1 MWCRIAW
8 LRHFRGTCCLHHHGS
23 FFSFGYFYYLY
34 MSVLCLFT
42 RSLLVTVM
50 LYSSILKYSLSPFP
64 LFPHFL
70 SLFFNYFSLLFLLI
84 FNVFFI
90 SFPLIFFIFLIPSSP
105 FPSFYTFTSPP
116 PPPPKRLILHQLG
129 ESLPSSPAVQPFG
142 KLQPH
147 PILLLITK
155 PLHRLIKNFSIHNTH
170 KKALTPLAVEVSI
183 AKPRSSFFFLFI
195 LIGQVFQINGM
206 HWLQSNQ
213 AAAIMATFRF
223 PVSMFMQ
230 SSPSSS
236 PTDYFNSQTPF
247 HCRAVRPPNSDTKPF
262 FV

>member
-1 MWCRIAW
+1 MWRCRAW
-8 LRHFRGTCCLHHHGS
+8 QRHFRGTCCLHHHGS
-23 FFSFGYFYYLY
+23 FFSFSYFYYLY

-70 SLFFNYFSLLFLLI
+70 SLFFNYFSLLFLLYFQRILYFLPINI
-84 FNVFFI
+84 FHFF
-90 SFPLIFFIFLIPSSP
+90 LFLPRP
-105 FPSFYTFTSPP
+105 FLHFTP
-116 PPPPKRLILHQLG
+116 PPPPKETHFG

-183 AKPRSSFFFLFI
+183 AKPRSSFFFCLF
-195 LIGQVFQINGM
+195 
-206 HWLQSNQ
+206 
-213 AAAIMATFRF
+213 
-223 PVSMFMQ
+223 
-230 SSPSSS
+230 
-236 PTDYFNSQTPF
+236 
-247 HCRAVRPPNSDTKPF
+247 
-262 FV
+262 